1 MLQRHAVVLEK
12 AAQGEGKGC
21 QHTDPADLAGADDC
35 AQAEVNAHSHG
46 NGQQGKNE
54 LPERKPEKQAFLI
67 ISDFLVDAYLY
78 MSSPPFSLST
88 IARQRLA
95 IYAGVC

>member
-21 QHTDPADLAGADDC
+21 QHTDPPNLTGADDC

-54 LPERKPEKQAFLI
+54 LPKRKPEKQAFLI
-67 ISDFLVDAYLY
+67 ISDLLVNAYLY
-78 MSSPPFSLST
+78 VGSPPFSLLT

-95 IYAGVC
+95 ISVGVC

>member
-12 AAQGEGKGC
+12 AAQGEGKGR

-46 NGQQGKNE
+46 NGQQGENE
-54 LPERKPEKQAFLI
+54 LTERKPEKQALLI

-78 MSSPPFSLST
+78 MSSPPFSFSI

-95 IYAGVC
+95 ISAGVC

>member
-21 QHTDPADLAGADDC
+21 QHTDPADLTGADDC
-35 AQAEVNAHSHG
+35 AQTEVNAHSYG
-46 NGQQGKNE
+46 NSQQGENE
-54 LPERKPEKQAFLI
+54 LPERKPEKQALLI

-95 IYAGVC
+95 ISAGVC